1 MPSIQNGKNISIH
14 FTEDEI
20 PLLDEFE
27 QYRKQ
32 NYINRSGWVKQHMK
46 KALTENK
53 RQLAFRWNE
62 NLSDICCSRR
72 DAQDSFT
79 QIANEG
85 GRGHRRDDSRKIQ
98 QEEVTWMKKTPP
110 CRKRRGLKREKSTT
124 FIYKFYTQE
133 DICLLDQTER
143 ISAFI
148 SQRTNSL
155 C

>member
-1 MPSIQNGKNISIH
+1 MELSIWDGISDMNEKTPPAEVANGVLHNNKSTCFYLLVLYPRRHMPSIQNGKNISIH

-62 NLSDICCSRR
+62 KPEYQSIDLLMLVELSGK
-72 DAQDSFT
+72 
-79 QIANEG
+79 N
-85 GRGHRRDDSRKIQ
+85 
-98 QEEVTWMKKTPP
+98 
-110 CRKRRGLKREKSTT
+110 
-124 FIYKFYTQE
+124 
-133 DICLLDQTER
+133 
-143 ISAFI
+143 
-148 SQRTNSL
+148 
-155 C
+155 